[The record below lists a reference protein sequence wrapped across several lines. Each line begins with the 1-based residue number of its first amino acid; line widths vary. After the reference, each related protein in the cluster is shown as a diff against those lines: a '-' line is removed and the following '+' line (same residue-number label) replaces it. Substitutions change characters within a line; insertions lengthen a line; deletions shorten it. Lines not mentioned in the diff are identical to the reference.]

1 MYAVTSQKDLEMLLA
16 IPLDTA
22 RAPGVRSEA
31 AVEDCARASTGD
43 PLEEL
48 LEMRYREYL
57 ARRALQELFE
67 AGLMHALEV

>member
-22 RAPGVRSEA
+22 HGPGVRSEA
-31 AVEDCARASTGD
+31 AVEDCGRASPAD
-43 PLEEL
+43 SLEEL

-57 ARRALQELFE
+57 AQRALQELFE
-67 AGLMHALEV
+67 AGLMQALEI

>member
-1 MYAVTSQKDLEMLLA
+1 MYAVTSQRDLEMLLA

-22 RAPGVRSEA
+22 HGPGVRSEA
-31 AVEDCARASTGD
+31 VAEDCARASPGD

-57 ARRALQELFE
+57 AQRALQELFE
-67 AGLMHALEV
+67 AGLMQALEV